1 MLTHPT
7 AHRSPAPSAAL
18 LAFLGGL
25 WLLASTAAHAGE
37 APLGADICLS
47 DTICKAHYDSAREVS
62 QANLF
67 EAALVEYQKAYA
79 RRPAPWLLINIGR
92 MLQRL
97 GRHAQAL
104 ESYEKF
110 LRQPEQ
116 PTDLRQK
123 VEGYR
128 AEIVALLAEQEA
140 QKRTAN
146 GKAESEPPK
155 PIYKKWWFWLA
166 IGAGAAVVATGVG
179 VGIALRPPGEPTAPD
194 GIMVVDLKF

>member
-1 MLTHPT
+1 
-7 AHRSPAPSAAL
+7 
-18 LAFLGGL
+18 
-25 WLLASTAAHAGE
+25 
-37 APLGADICLS
+37 
-47 DTICKAHYDSAREVS
+47 
-62 QANLF
+62 
-67 EAALVEYQKAYA
+67 
-79 RRPAPWLLINIGR
+79 

-140 QKRTAN
+140 QKRTAI